1 MYYTDYS
8 RDEKNKM
15 GTPEKESC
23 QSEMPMALNHPLA
36 TTKRNSGD
44 IEAQF
49 NSLSVHAGELEK
61 IFAELLIKI
70 EPILS
75 PEQKCVSGEKD
86 CNKEEALSPMAN
98 GVRRINNSLSSLK
111 YRIGDTIRRIQ
122 L

>member
-15 GTPEKESC
+15 GTSEKESC
-23 QSEMPMALNHPLA
+23 QSERA
-36 TTKRNSGD
+36 TTNLSVGAVKRNSGD

-49 NSLSVHAGELEK
+49 NLLSAHADDLEK

-75 PEQKCVSGEKD
+75 IEQKCVSGEKD
-86 CNKEEALSPMAN
+86 CNKEETLSPMAN
-98 GVRRINNSLSSLK
+98 GVRRINNGLSSLK
-111 YRIGDTIRRIQ
+111 YRIGDTIRRVQ

>member
-8 RDEKNKM
+8 RDEKNKV

-23 QSEMPMALNHPLA
+23 KSEMTIALNHPLA
-36 TTKRNSGD
+36 TAKRNSGD

-49 NSLSVHAGELEK
+49 NLLSAHADDLEK

-75 PEQKCVSGEKD
+75 IEQKCVGGEKD

-111 YRIGDTIRRIQ
+111 YRIGNTIRRVQ